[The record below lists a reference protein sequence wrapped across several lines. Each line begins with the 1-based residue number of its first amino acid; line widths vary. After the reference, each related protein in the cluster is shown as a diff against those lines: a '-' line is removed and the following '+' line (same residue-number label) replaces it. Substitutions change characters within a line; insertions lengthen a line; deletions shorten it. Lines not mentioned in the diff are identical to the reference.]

1 MKPVTFKNVLN
12 NELVVCDD
20 VRNVQSIDD
29 VEYLV
34 VHKQQNQRQFLMR
47 RDVLEKVDKKV
58 LKTA

>member
-1 MKPVTFKNVLN
+1 MKPVTFKNLLN

-20 VRNVQSIDD
+20 VRNVQSIDG